1 MPVIISRV
9 HPLIVHLPIGLM
21 LFALLITLLPAH
33 RRQQM
38 RSALT
43 LLLAVA
49 SLSSIAACVSGY
61 LLSRSGE
68 YDLSIVDRH
77 QWLGISACIL
87 TLAAWLLHAYRRM
100 LVWLAATVISVGGH
114 FGGVLTHGEGYL
126 FSGNPGP
133 EATIPPALSVSDTA
147 VIVRSDTA
155 PRPDQ
160 PRLAFIYRDE
170 IVPILRSRCYSCH
183 SAVQLKGG
191 LRLDSEAMIKKGG
204 KTGRI
209 FLAGDVAGSI
219 LYTHLVLPIG
229 DEKHMPPEGRKQ
241 LTASEIGRIHAWILR
256 GAPFGP
262 ADIPDGS
269 VALEAVQRSDA
280 PVQEPAVETESA
292 PDRIKPANTISPAI
306 PVADRGILDAL
317 NRQDV
322 IIQPVAEGANALSV
336 NFVNRRSVT
345 PDILSQLN
353 GIAAQVVELRL
364 SGLDLTDDQ
373 LALLKPMPQ
382 LRRLL
387 IDRTKITDAGLSDM
401 QRFPALESLNLYG
414 TAVTDKGIGLLTG
427 CSRLKHLYLWQT
439 KATDVGIRTLKAR
452 NPDIKTDAG
461 NLILQKPDSIK
472 KQ

>member
-1 MPVIISRV
+1 M
-9 HPLIVHLPIGLM
+9 
-21 LFALLITLLPAH
+21 
-33 RRQQM
+33 
-38 RSALT
+38 
-43 LLLAVA
+43 
-49 SLSSIAACVSGY
+49 
-61 LLSRSGE
+61 
-68 YDLSIVDRH
+68 
-77 QWLGISACIL
+77 
-87 TLAAWLLHAYRRM
+87 
-100 LVWLAATVISVGGH
+100 
-114 FGGVLTHGEGYL
+114 
-126 FSGNPGP
+126 
-133 EATIPPALSVSDTA
+133 
-147 VIVRSDTA
+147 
-155 PRPDQ
+155 
-160 PRLAFIYRDE
+160 
-170 IVPILRSRCYSCH
+170 
-183 SAVQLKGG
+183 
-191 LRLDSEAMIKKGG
+191 
-204 KTGRI
+204 
-209 FLAGDVAGSI
+209 
-219 LYTHLVLPIG
+219 
-229 DEKHMPPEGRKQ
+229 
-241 LTASEIGRIHAWILR
+241 
-256 GAPFGP
+256 
-262 ADIPDGS
+262 
-269 VALEAVQRSDA
+269 
-280 PVQEPAVETESA
+280 
-292 PDRIKPANTISPAI
+292 RIKPANTISPAI

-439 KATDVGIRTLKAR
+439 KATDVGIRTLQAR